1 MNFILAQAIQGKI
14 FSGFRAPLITGIIAM
29 AVTWL
34 LTPLVRKFAIAQG
47 VVDDPKIDDRR
58 VHTEPIPRWGGI
70 AIFGGILVALVAVL
84 PFAYPQRPFP
94 LYLMGILVCSA
105 AIVVVGAMDDKLA
118 FKARTQALF
127 LLAMGVVI
135 QFFVTRVDGHYIG
148 VQILGT
154 KLGDHWVSFGW
165 LAVPITAIYMFVASK
180 TMDTID
186 GVDGLAAGIAA
197 ICATT
202 LSIVATYFVFN
213 HPAIEKSSFVELPR
227 VAIVSAAIAGSALGF
242 LRHNYNPA
250 KIFMGTGGD
259 QTLGFMLA
267 ALSIVGVLK
276 VAIAVSMLIPV
287 LAFGVPLFDAAFVIV
302 RRLLSGQPITQGD
315 KRHLH
320 HTLLAKGFSQR
331 KTVWVL
337 WFAAAM
343 LCVVVVVV
351 VHYA

>member
-1 MNFILAQAIQGKI
+1 MNLIFADGKL
-14 FSGFRAPLITGIIAM
+14 FDGFRAPLVTGLIAM

-34 LTPLVRKFAIAQG
+34 VTPFVRKLAIKKGA
-47 VVDDPKIDDRR
+47 VDDPKADDRR

-70 AIFGGILVALVAVL
+70 AIFAGILVATLIAM
-84 PFAYPQRPFP
+84 PIAYPQRPLP
-94 LYLMGILVCSA
+94 LYLIGILLCSA
-105 AIVVVGAMDDKLA
+105 AIVVMGALDDLHQYRA
-118 FKARTQALF
+118 LIQAGF
-127 LLAMGVVI
+127 LLAIGVAV
-135 QFFVTRVDGHYIG
+135 QFFVTKGDTGHLIS
-148 VQILGT
+148 VQIQGTTIAGKWYGLG
-154 KLGDHWVSFGW
+154 LFGIP
-165 LAVPITAIYMFVASK
+165 LTAFYIFVMAK

-202 LSIVATYFVFN
+202 LSMIATYFVFN

-227 VAIVSAAIAGSALGF
+227 VAIIAAAIAGSALGF

-250 KIFMGTGGD
+250 KIFMGTGGA
-259 QTLGFMLA
+259 QLLGFMLA

-276 VAIAVSMLIPV
+276 IAITVSMLIPV

-320 HTLLAKGFSQR
+320 HTLLAKGLSQR

-337 WFAAAM
+337 WLAAM
-343 LCVVVVVV
+343 MLCGVLALVV
-351 VHYA
+351 VHHG